1 MILSCSLLSGTGFK
15 LSPTNCLLYTKSISI
30 FTGLIVMYAFFQKT
44 DIAAAFLPVIPS
56 LIYHISFSPGLQ
68 RGQWVVMMRRPSLSA
83 NGSGLLAPF
92 TWDVW
97 LLTILSLLVVG
108 PIIYLLVLVKVRLCP
123 GQPHNEKYPLPSC
136 VWFVYG
142 AMLKQG
148 SLLNPVSGK
157 RRLLLIC
164 FTCTCCTCIC

>member
-1 MILSCSLLSGTGFK
+1 MFYRFFLL
-15 LSPTNCLLYTKSISI
+15 
-30 FTGLIVMYAFFQKT
+30 FQKT
-44 DIAAAFLPVIPS
+44 DIAAAFLPIIPA
-56 LIYHISFSPGLQ
+56 LINRIHFSHGLE
-68 RGQWVVMMRRPSLSA
+68 RGQWVVMMKRPSLSA
-83 NGSGLLAPF
+83 TGSGLLAPF

-123 GQPHNEKYPLPSC
+123 GEPQNERYPLPSC

-157 RRLLLIC
+157 RQIFLIAIKKKKSYAPVKPTALLKYLYSMTKKGFMFLPIC
-164 FTCTCCTCIC
+164 VFKTVCY